1 MISKQQRRKMNPML
15 LNVLVF
21 SAALHAIALFI
32 LGGITVVKYI
42 IPDDAQFEE
51 PAEVAEEKP
60 PPEVKVEIKPRHEIQ
75 PMNNLSTKNIGN
87 IAVADIAVDLPSMS
101 DSFSIRTGDVGNF
114 GGASNL
120 IGSGRGQLDF
130 GSSQVNVFGIKAKA
144 ERILFVI
151 DTNRQMVTDK
161 KGGLNS
167 YRVIKDE
174 ITDMVGNLNA
184 GTLFNVMLQDRT
196 KTLLFKPNLVA
207 AGSDSHAQLVKWIA
221 PINSNASKPG
231 LEGVRSA
238 KRPTLRSLSDQTVYK
253 SLSIGH
259 RGNETIFLTQN
270 ALEQNIDTIFFIT
283 GYHKGFEGVHRS
295 LNEKEEKEW
304 QKKTN
309 SREYKE
315 KLAKHKIEVP
325 QMRQRIAKEL
335 NRINAERRSKGQP
348 PRVLEGYG
356 VYSNANELGLKW
368 NTRHPGPGG
377 RGPGGRP
384 NPLIEPRDIKKYLT
398 QLNEQLYQ
406 QFDKPVPSINVVL
419 FLAEDEAF
427 SKQAEKQLRD
437 YVRFYKG
444 KHRII
449 RGEKEIKSARTA
461 PNIKN

>member
-1 MISKQQRRKMNPML
+1 MITQQQRRKMNPML

-21 SAALHAIALFI
+21 SAALHAIALFV

-51 PAEVAEEKP
+51 PAEVTEEEP
-60 PPEVKVEIKPRHEIQ
+60 PPEVKIEIKPKPEIQ
-75 PMNNLSTKNIGN
+75 PMSNLRTKKIGN
-87 IAVADIAVDLPSMS
+87 IAVADIAVDLPSS
-101 DSFSIRTGDVGNF
+101 GDAFTINAGIGGF
-114 GGASNL
+114 GGASNI
-120 IGSGRGQLDF
+120 IGSGRGQLEF
-130 GSSQVNVFGIKAKA
+130 GTSQVNVFGIKAKA

-184 GTLFNVMLQDRT
+184 GTLYNVMLQDRS
-196 KTLLFKPNLVA
+196 KTLLFKPNLVT
-207 AGSDSHAQLVKWIA
+207 AGSESHAQLVKWVA
-221 PINSNASKPG
+221 PINSNADKPG
-231 LEGVRSA
+231 LEGVRGA
-238 KRPTLRSLSDQTVYK
+238 KRPTLSALTESSVYPA
-253 SLSIGH
+253 LRLGH
-259 RGNETIFLTQN
+259 RGNETIFITQH

-283 GYHKGFEGVHRS
+283 GYHQGFEAVRRD
-295 LNEKEEKEW
+295 LNEKEEIEW
-304 QKKTN
+304 QKKIN

-315 KLAKHKIEVP
+315 QLAEHQKEVP
-325 QMRQRIAKEL
+325 VMQQRIINEL
-335 NRINAERRSKGQP
+335 NRINTERKKKGQS
-348 PRVLEGYG
+348 PRVLEQRHG
-356 VYSNANELGLKW
+356 VYSNANELGLNWK
-368 NTRHPGPGG
+368 TRHPGH
-377 RGPGGRP
+377 RP
-384 NPLIEPRDIKKYLT
+384 HPLIKPRDIRKYVT

-427 SKQAEKQLRD
+427 SNQAQQQLKD
-437 YVRFYKG
+437 YVSFYKG

-461 PNIKN
+461 KNSTN

>member
-1 MISKQQRRKMNPML
+1 MITQQQRRKMNPML

-21 SAALHAIALFI
+21 SAALHAIALFV

-51 PAEVAEEKP
+51 PAEVTEEEP
-60 PPEVKVEIKPRHEIQ
+60 PPEVKIEIKPKPEIQ
-75 PMNNLSTKNIGN
+75 PMSNLRTKKIGN
-87 IAVADIAVDLPSMS
+87 IAVADIAVDLPSS
-101 DSFSIRTGDVGNF
+101 GDAFTINAGIGGF
-114 GGASNL
+114 GGASNI
-120 IGSGRGQLDF
+120 IGSGRGQLEF
-130 GSSQVNVFGIKAKA
+130 GTSQVNVFGIKAKA

-184 GTLFNVMLQDRT
+184 GTLYNVMLQDRS
-196 KTLLFKPNLVA
+196 KTLLFKPNLVT
-207 AGSDSHAQLVKWIA
+207 AGSESHAQLVKWVA
-221 PINSNASKPG
+221 PINSNADKPG
-231 LEGVRSA
+231 LEGVRGA
-238 KRPTLRSLSDQTVYK
+238 KRPTLSALTESSVYPA
-253 SLSIGH
+253 LRLGH
-259 RGNETIFLTQN
+259 RGNETIFITQH

-283 GYHKGFEGVHRS
+283 GYHQGFEAVRRD
-295 LNEKEEKEW
+295 LNEKEEKDW
-304 QKKTN
+304 QKKIN

-315 KLAKHKIEVP
+315 QLAEHQKEVP
-325 QMRQRIAKEL
+325 VMQQRIINEL
-335 NRINAERRSKGQP
+335 NRINTERKKKGQP
-348 PRVLEGYG
+348 PRVLEQRHG
-356 VYSNANELGLKW
+356 VYSNANELGLNWK
-368 NTRHPGPGG
+368 TRHPGH
-377 RGPGGRP
+377 RP
-384 NPLIEPRDIKKYLT
+384 HPLIKPRDIRKYVT

-427 SKQAEKQLRD
+427 SNQAQQQLKD
-437 YVRFYKG
+437 YVSFYKG

-461 PNIKN
+461 KNSTN

>member
-1 MISKQQRRKMNPML
+1 MITQQQRRKMNPML

-75 PMNNLSTKNIGN
+75 PMSNLRTKNIGN
-87 IAVADIAVDLPSMS
+87 IAVADIAVDLPSS
-101 DSFSIRTGDVGNF
+101 GDAFTINAGIGGF
-114 GGASNL
+114 GGTSNL

-184 GTLFNVMLQDRT
+184 GTLYNVMLQDRT
-196 KTLLFKPNLVA
+196 RTLLFKPNLVT
-207 AGSDSHAQLVKWIA
+207 AGSDSHAQLVRWIA
-221 PINSNASKPG
+221 PINSNANKPG
-231 LEGVRSA
+231 LEGVRGA

-259 RGNETIFLTQN
+259 RGNETIFITQF

-283 GYHKGFEGVHRS
+283 GYHQGFEAVRRD
-295 LNEKEEKEW
+295 LNEKEEKDW
-304 QKKTN
+304 QKKIN

-315 KLAKHKIEVP
+315 QLAKHQIEVP
-325 QMRQRIAKEL
+325 QMQQRVTNEL
-335 NRINAERRSKGQP
+335 NRINAERKKKGQP
-348 PRVLEGYG
+348 PRVLEQRHG
-356 VYSNANELGLKW
+356 VYSNANELGLSWKIK
-368 NTRHPGPGG
+368 HPGH
-377 RGPGGRP
+377 RP
-384 NPLIEPRDIKKYLT
+384 RHLFEPREIRKYVT
-398 QLNEQLYQ
+398 QLNEQLYE

-444 KHRII
+444 KRRII
-449 RGEKEIKSARTA
+449 RGEKEINSARTA
-461 PNIKN
+461 KNTTN

>member
-1 MISKQQRRKMNPML
+1 MITQQQRRKMNPML

-51 PAEVAEEKP
+51 PAEVTEEEP
-60 PPEVKVEIKPRHEIQ
+60 PPEVKIEIKPKPEIQ
-75 PMNNLSTKNIGN
+75 PMSNLRTKKIGN
-87 IAVADIAVDLPSMS
+87 IAVADIAVDLPSS
-101 DSFSIRTGDVGNF
+101 GDAFTINAGIGGF
-114 GGASNL
+114 GGASNI
-120 IGSGRGQLDF
+120 IGSGRGQLEF
-130 GSSQVNVFGIKAKA
+130 GTSQVNVFGIKAKA

-184 GTLFNVMLQDRT
+184 GTLYNVMLQDRS
-196 KTLLFKPNLVA
+196 KTLLFKPNLVT
-207 AGSDSHAQLVKWIA
+207 AGSESHAQLVKWVA
-221 PINSNASKPG
+221 PINSNADKPG
-231 LEGVRSA
+231 LEGVRGA
-238 KRPTLRSLSDQTVYK
+238 KRPTLSALTESSVYPA
-253 SLSIGH
+253 LRLGH
-259 RGNETIFLTQN
+259 RGNETIFITQH

-283 GYHKGFEGVHRS
+283 GYHQGFEAVRRD
-295 LNEKEEKEW
+295 LNEKEEKDW
-304 QKKTN
+304 QKKIN

-315 KLAKHKIEVP
+315 QLAEHQKEVP
-325 QMRQRIAKEL
+325 VMQQRIINEL
-335 NRINAERRSKGQP
+335 NRINTERKKKGQP
-348 PRVLEGYG
+348 PRVLEQRHG
-356 VYSNANELGLKW
+356 VYSNANELGLNWK
-368 NTRHPGPGG
+368 TRHPGH
-377 RGPGGRP
+377 RP
-384 NPLIEPRDIKKYLT
+384 HPLIKPRDIRKYVT

-419 FLAEDEAF
+419 FLAEDQAF
-427 SKQAEKQLRD
+427 SNQAQQQLKD

-461 PNIKN
+461 KNSTN

>member
-1 MISKQQRRKMNPML
+1 MITQQQRRKMNPML

-51 PAEVAEEKP
+51 PAEVTEEEP
-60 PPEVKVEIKPRHEIQ
+60 PPEVKIEIKPKPEIQ
-75 PMNNLSTKNIGN
+75 PMSNLRTKKIGN
-87 IAVADIAVDLPSMS
+87 IAVADIAVDLPSS
-101 DSFSIRTGDVGNF
+101 GDAFTINAGIGGF
-114 GGASNL
+114 GGASNI
-120 IGSGRGQLDF
+120 IGSGRGQLEF
-130 GSSQVNVFGIKAKA
+130 GTSQVNVFGIKAKA

-184 GTLFNVMLQDRT
+184 GTLYNVMLQDRS
-196 KTLLFKPNLVA
+196 KTLLFKPNLVT
-207 AGSDSHAQLVKWIA
+207 AGSESHAQLVKWVA
-221 PINSNASKPG
+221 PINSNADKPG
-231 LEGVRSA
+231 LEGVRGA
-238 KRPTLRSLSDQTVYK
+238 KRPTLSALTESSVYPA
-253 SLSIGH
+253 LRLGH
-259 RGNETIFLTQN
+259 RGNETIFITQH

-283 GYHKGFEGVHRS
+283 GYHQGFEAVRRD
-295 LNEKEEKEW
+295 LNEKEEIEW
-304 QKKTN
+304 QKKIN

-315 KLAKHKIEVP
+315 QLAEHQKEVP
-325 QMRQRIAKEL
+325 VMQQRIINEL
-335 NRINAERRSKGQP
+335 NRINTERKKKGQP
-348 PRVLEGYG
+348 PRVLEQRHG
-356 VYSNANELGLKW
+356 VYSNANELGLNWK
-368 NTRHPGPGG
+368 TRHPGH
-377 RGPGGRP
+377 RP
-384 NPLIEPRDIKKYLT
+384 HPLIKPRDIRKYVT

-427 SKQAEKQLRD
+427 SNQAQQQLKD
-437 YVRFYKG
+437 YVSFYKG

-461 PNIKN
+461 KNSTN

>member
-1 MISKQQRRKMNPML
+1 MITQQQRRKMNPML

-21 SAALHAIALFI
+21 SAALHAIALFV

-51 PAEVAEEKP
+51 PAEVTEEEP
-60 PPEVKVEIKPRHEIQ
+60 PPEVKIEIKPKPEIQ
-75 PMNNLSTKNIGN
+75 PMSNLRTKKIGN
-87 IAVADIAVDLPSMS
+87 IAVADIAVDLPSS
-101 DSFSIRTGDVGNF
+101 GDAFTINAGIGGF
-114 GGASNL
+114 GGASNI
-120 IGSGRGQLDF
+120 IGSKRGQLEF
-130 GSSQVNVFGIKAKA
+130 GTSQVNVFGIKAKA

-184 GTLFNVMLQDRT
+184 GTLYNVMLQDRS
-196 KTLLFKPNLVA
+196 KTLLFKPNLVT
-207 AGSDSHAQLVKWIA
+207 AGSESHAQLVKWVA
-221 PINSNASKPG
+221 PINSNADKPG
-231 LEGVRSA
+231 LEGVRGA
-238 KRPTLRSLSDQTVYK
+238 KRPTLSALTESSVYPA
-253 SLSIGH
+253 LRLGH
-259 RGNETIFLTQN
+259 RGNETIFITQH

-283 GYHKGFEGVHRS
+283 GYHQGFEAVRRD
-295 LNEKEEKEW
+295 LNEKEEKDW
-304 QKKTN
+304 QKKIN

-315 KLAKHKIEVP
+315 QLAEHQKEVP
-325 QMRQRIAKEL
+325 VMQQRIINEL
-335 NRINAERRSKGQP
+335 NRINTERKKKGQS
-348 PRVLEGYG
+348 PRVLEQRHG
-356 VYSNANELGLKW
+356 VYSNANELGLNWK
-368 NTRHPGPGG
+368 TRHPGH
-377 RGPGGRP
+377 RP
-384 NPLIEPRDIKKYLT
+384 HPLIKPRDIRKYVT

-427 SKQAEKQLRD
+427 SNQAQQQLKD
-437 YVRFYKG
+437 YVSFYKG

-461 PNIKN
+461 KNSTN